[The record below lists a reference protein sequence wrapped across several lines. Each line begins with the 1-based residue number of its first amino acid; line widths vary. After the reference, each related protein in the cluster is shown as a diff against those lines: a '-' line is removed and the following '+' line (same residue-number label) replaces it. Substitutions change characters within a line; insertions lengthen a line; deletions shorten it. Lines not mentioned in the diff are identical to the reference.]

1 MSGQAGRGTGG
12 LAVND
17 YAYVEEIDE
26 DHVRVWPLVDSEL
39 TWDGKPVLTRQNDFT
54 FEPDA
59 CVDYEPGNPGYYRL
73 VDIDKSDPP
82 EMCQLGE
89 RISVDIAKPNKKR
102 RIRERELEIPKGKE
116 WTQSLRDRVL
126 NREFDVLGIDPERLC
141 WAGEGVRA
149 WIETTLR
156 ESERRAAEQEGR
168 KARGRLRKLHDD
180 GNAFINPYTFVPLPD
195 TVKRDK
201 PHGHA
206 KAVEGGLTGY
216 LDVVFAF
223 RSPLMMPADW
233 KTAEETTAT
242 GTRIEEC
249 VTVPGSSVRGAVR
262 SLFEVISSSCLSIL
276 DPDYRPAHRAS
287 LEMRSDK
294 QLAVVD
300 EVDSDGKVISVL
312 PTSRVVW
319 IRAEALWR
327 LFGGAAV
334 LRSGVRISLDE
345 KAIYEQS
352 FGGNKGK
359 PVKREQLTPEG
370 ESTGGRDDGEPA
382 GEADNLE
389 G

>member
-206 KAVEGGLTGY
+206 KAVEGGLTGISTWC
-216 LDVVFAF
+216 
-223 RSPLMMPADW
+223 SPS
-233 KTAEETTAT
+233 
-242 GTRIEEC
+242 
-249 VTVPGSSVRGAVR
+249 VPHS
-262 SLFEVISSSCLSIL
+262 
-276 DPDYRPAHRAS
+276 
-287 LEMRSDK
+287 
-294 QLAVVD
+294 
-300 EVDSDGKVISVL
+300 
-312 PTSRVVW
+312 
-319 IRAEALWR
+319 
-327 LFGGAAV
+327 
-334 LRSGVRISLDE
+334 
-345 KAIYEQS
+345 
-352 FGGNKGK
+352 
-359 PVKREQLTPEG
+359 
-370 ESTGGRDDGEPA
+370 
-382 GEADNLE
+382 
-389 G
+389 